1 MDDIVVH
8 QTNENTLSYI
18 MMTLLNED
26 TFYITSHLSG
36 ESTGHRWI
44 LATKDQ

>member
-1 MDDIVVH
+1 MDDIAVH
-8 QTNENTLSYI
+8 QTNEKTLSYI
-18 MMTLLNED
+18 MMTLFKGD
-26 TFYITSHLSG
+26 TFRITAHLWG